1 MSWLNRL
8 YDRRFGRVRTS
19 HTDADYGWIVGAVTG
34 ILAQV
39 DRSHLGHGWPSFA
52 LLALAV
58 WPIRTVIRSWPYRAY
73 HVVNVVAAVLGSMM
87 YTAVRLPADGGPWIA
102 RCAVLAGLGYMLT
115 GLLDHQLLVRVL
127 GGPRDD
133 EEAARETAIR

>member
-1 MSWLNRL
+1 M
-8 YDRRFGRVRTS
+8 
-19 HTDADYGWIVGAVTG
+19 DADR
-34 ILAQV
+34 L
-39 DRSHLGHGWPSFA
+39 R
-52 LLALAV
+52 LLALVAREY
-58 WPIRTVIRSWPYRAY
+58 PQIRGLVQAWIGLVI
-73 HVVNVVAAVLGSMM
+73 
-87 YTAVRLPADGGPWIA
+87 AVRLPADGGPWIA